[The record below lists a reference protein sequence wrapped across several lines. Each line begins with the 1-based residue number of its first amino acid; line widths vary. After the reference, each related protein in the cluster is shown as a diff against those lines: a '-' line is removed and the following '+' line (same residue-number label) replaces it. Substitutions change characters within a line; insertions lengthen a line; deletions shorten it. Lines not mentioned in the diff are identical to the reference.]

1 MPTQTQEKEI
11 RKMARTEVNEVIITK
26 NVRGFEL
33 SEPLAKSAEKLIK
46 SVTKSEVGTR
56 ELAKTLYE
64 IQEQKL
70 LKDSEFKGVCDF
82 FESITGLSASSASQ
96 YLKTFKAF
104 KNYDDDKWSSLSAI
118 VPFSML
124 TEMAKLYGLVK
135 HTEVIIDDGKRI
147 EQAGNTA
154 ESGNGLLKAFAM
166 IVQSYDDVPRIDLS
180 NDESIVE
187 SVKEIL
193 LYISK
198 EWSNKEVR
206 EAIESSDIVV
216 KAEKEKE
223 KKGKKKDSKKDSKNT
238 KPDGDDGDDE
248 DDELISDITELVQ
261 EYEKATA
268 KQMSKAVFI
277 EKMYELLGLIND

>member
-1 MPTQTQEKEI
+1 
-11 RKMARTEVNEVIITK
+11 MARTEVNEVIITK

-206 EAIESSDIVV
+206 EAIETSDIVV

-223 KKGKKKDSKKDSKNT
+223 KKKGKKDSKKDNKNT
-238 KPDGDDGDDE
+238 NTNEDDGDDE
-248 DDELISDITELVQ
+248 DDELISDITALVQ

-277 EKMYELLGLIND
+277 EKMYELLGLID

>member
-1 MPTQTQEKEI
+1 
-11 RKMARTEVNEVIITK
+11 MARTEINEVIVTK

-70 LKDSEFKGVCDF
+70 LKDSEFKGVGEF

-104 KNYDDDKWSSLSAI
+104 KNYEDDKWSSLSAI

-124 TEMAKLYGLVK
+124 TEIAKLYGLVK
-135 HTEVIIDDGKRI
+135 HTEVIMDDGKRI

-154 ESGNGLLKAFAM
+154 ETGNGLLKSFAM
-166 IVQSYDDVPRIDLS
+166 LVQSYEDVPRIDLS
-180 NDESIVE
+180 NDDSIIE

-206 EAIESSDIVV
+206 EAIESSDIVI

-223 KKGKKKDSKKDSKNT
+223 KKGKKKGKKKDNT
-238 KPDGDDGDDE
+238 TSNGDDE
-248 DDELISDITELVQ
+248 DDELLEEITALVQ
-261 EYEKATA
+261 EYARA
-268 KQMSKAVFI
+268 SSKQMNKTEFI
-277 EKMYELLGLIND
+277 ERMYELLGVIND

>member
-1 MPTQTQEKEI
+1 
-11 RKMARTEVNEVIITK
+11 MARTEVNEVVVTK

-33 SEPLAKSAEKLIK
+33 SEPLANSAEKLIK

-104 KNYDDDKWSSLSAI
+104 KNYDNDKWSSLSAI

-124 TEMAKLYGLVK
+124 TEMSKLYGLVK

-147 EQAGNTA
+147 EQAGNTP
-154 ESGNGLLKAFAM
+154 ETGDGLLKAFAM
-166 IVQSYDDVPRIDLS
+166 IVQSYEDVPRIDLS
-180 NDESIVE
+180 DDESIVE

-206 EAIESSDIVV
+206 EAIETSDIVV
-216 KAEKEKE
+216 KVDKEKE
-223 KKGKKKDSKKDSKNT
+223 KKKKGKKDTKKNNLN
-238 KPDGDDGDDE
+238 DDGEE
-248 DDELISDITELVQ
+248 DTLIDDITSLVH
-261 EYEKATA
+261 EYEKATS
-268 KQMSKAVFI
+268 KQMNKALFI
-277 EKMYELLGLIND
+277 EKMYELLGLID

>member
-1 MPTQTQEKEI
+1 
-11 RKMARTEVNEVIITK
+11 MARTEVNEVIITK

-70 LKDSEFKGVCDF
+70 LKDSEFKGVGEF

-104 KNYDDDKWSSLSAI
+104 KNYEDDKWSSLSAI

-124 TEMAKLYGLVK
+124 TEIAKLYGLVK

-154 ESGNGLLKAFAM
+154 ETGNGLLKSFAM
-166 IVQSYDDVPRIDLS
+166 LVQSYDDVPRIDLS

-206 EAIESSDIVV
+206 EAIESSDIVI

-223 KKGKKKDSKKDSKNT
+223 KKGKKKDSKKDNKNT
-238 KPDGDDGDDE
+238 NTNEDDEDDE
-248 DDELISDITELVQ
+248 DDELIADITELVQ
-261 EYEKATA
+261 EYAHA
-268 KQMSKAVFI
+268 SSKQMSKTVFI